1 MYSLNDVKESGWVVC
16 NGGYSAVEGHCNHH
30 IILEHGK
37 AFALGWIRV
46 SVAGK
51 WVSFQGKL
59 DGLNPHMRLTILELC
74 NDNAEEVLWCDDTD
88 EDDPE
93 ERGIS
98 RVFQWPTE
106 RREFIDM
113 LLEVR

>member
-1 MYSLNDVKESGWVVC
+1 MYSLNDVRESGWITR
-16 NGGYSAVEGHCNHH
+16 GGEYRAVEGHCNHH
-30 IILEHGK
+30 LVEETYVG
-37 AFALGWIRV
+37 FAARWIRV

-59 DGLNPHMRLTILELC
+59 DGLNPHMRLAILKLC
-74 NDNAEEVLWCDDTD
+74 NDNAEEVLWCDNVA
-88 EDDPE
+88 EYDPE

-113 LLEVR
+113 LLETK